1 MAKALHRRK
10 IQAQKKKDKPKEE
23 KIKNCINEKQI
34 INTREKMHRR
44 KLQKTTNDEKY
55 SKNREKKTPTT
66 KSTTTIATIRVAL
79 HNNVETTLDRDNIG
93 NVY

>member
-1 MAKALHRRK
+1 
-10 IQAQKKKDKPKEE
+10 
-23 KIKNCINEKQI
+23 
-34 INTREKMHRR
+34 MHRR

-55 SKNREKKTPTT
+55 IDEKSSKNREKKTPTT